1 MSIMTLYI
9 HSALLVL
16 RMRARMDDAV
26 HVEVEIVELDAVGVG
41 LTGVNGGADAVNG
54 GGLK

>member
-1 MSIMTLYI
+1 
-9 HSALLVL
+9 
-16 RMRARMDDAV
+16 MRARMDDAV
-26 HVEVEIVELDAVGVG
+26 HVEVEIVELDSVGVG